1 MVFSETIESIRK
13 LQEILLKN
21 NGINSMTID
30 SGLKTNE
37 RQKILSVWGK
47 DFFPLLS
54 VHTLEV
60 GYDVPEVG
68 LAIILATTSNMNQVV
83 QRIGRVIRKTERK
96 DTALIYTL
104 YLSHTHDSSTLNM
117 IKRAAEIDREGG
129 INVKRH
135 ESKNNLNDNRSLDR
149 YLL

>member
-1 MVFSETIESIRK
+1 
-13 LQEILLKN
+13 
-21 NGINSMTID
+21 MTID

-60 GYDVPEVG
+60 GYDVPEVR

-96 DTALIYTL
+96 DTAQICTL

-117 IKRAAEIDREGG
+117 IKRATEIDRKGG

-135 ESKNNLNDNRSLDR
+135 ESKNNLKDNRSLDR